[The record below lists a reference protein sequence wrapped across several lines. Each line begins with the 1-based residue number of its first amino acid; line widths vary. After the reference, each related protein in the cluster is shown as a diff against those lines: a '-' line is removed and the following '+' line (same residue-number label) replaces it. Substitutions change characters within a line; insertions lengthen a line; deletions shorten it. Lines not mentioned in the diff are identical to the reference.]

1 MLAWNGR
8 DIPFLRPWLS
18 VWAVLILCVSLPA
31 QKRGNGAPM
40 PTEFAIAR
48 HTFFDF
54 GPPNDYYELLLVRPE
69 GDTTAVERITLTP
82 YASCLAP
89 AKVEIAHGLL
99 IEPVATLLAN
109 TNPCTIPEKDLR
121 RELKRCKDCATF
133 SGVNVVMQVPCGNQT
148 RVIRADIL
156 DRDLFDAN
164 PKTPERT
171 SWTMNLLSKLDQA
184 LGPGVMDKPMI
195 DIPKQDQPPPPTVS
209 NPGPGILQELAAGKY
224 DPLFSSGP
232 DKPSELYRE
241 AQSVPVPSSVDL
253 VTSQPFMPDVF
264 ALPTYPP
271 IARLAEVEGLVS
283 FTAQIDQD
291 GNPINLNFETRAP
304 LFFAVIKAA
313 VSDWR
318 FPKEAAGHQVHVELR
333 FTSNCPKYSK

>member
-1 MLAWNGR
+1 MSSWNGR
-8 DIPFLRPWLS
+8 DITFLRLCLFIS
-18 VWAVLILCVSLPA
+18 AVLILCCSLPA
-31 QKRGNGAPM
+31 QKRGNDVPM
-40 PTEFAIAR
+40 PTEFEIGR
-48 HTFFDF
+48 LTYFDF

-69 GDTTAVERITLTP
+69 GDGTAVERITLTP

-121 RELKRCKDCATF
+121 RELKRCKDCVTF

-156 DRDLFDAN
+156 DKDLFDAN

-171 SWTMNLLSKLDQA
+171 SWTVNLLSKLDQA

-195 DIPKQDQPPPPTVS
+195 DIPKQDQPPPDTSS
-209 NPGPGILQELAAGKY
+209 NSHSAILQELAAGKY

-241 AQSVPVPSSVDL
+241 AHSALVSPTVDL
-253 VTSQPFMPDVF
+253 VTSRPFMPDVF
-264 ALPTYPP
+264 AMPVYPP
-271 IARLAEVEGLVS
+271 IARLAGIEGVVS
-283 FTAQIDQD
+283 FTAQIDQQ
-291 GNPINLNFETRAP
+291 GIPMNLNFETEAP
-304 LFFAVIKAA
+304 LFLGVIKAA
-313 VSDWR
+313 VGKWR
-318 FPKEAAGHQVHVELR
+318 FPKEAVGQEVHVELR
-333 FTSNCPKYSK
+333 FTSNCPKKTN

>member
-1 MLAWNGR
+1 MPRRTNSDPL
-8 DIPFLRPWLS
+8 FLRLS
-18 VWAVLILCVSLPA
+18 FLFISIVTLCGLLPG
-31 QKRGNGAPM
+31 QKHAHDVPM

-54 GPPNDYYELLLVRPE
+54 GPPSDYYELLLVRRQ
-69 GDTTAVERITLTP
+69 DNATAVERITLTP
-82 YASCLAP
+82 HASCLAP
-89 AKVEIAHGLL
+89 AKVEIAHALL
-99 IEPVATLLAN
+99 VQPVTTLLAKM
-109 TNPCTIPEKDLR
+109 NPCTIPEKDLH
-121 RELKRCKDCATF
+121 RELKRCKDCVTF
-133 SGVNVVMQVPCGNQT
+133 SGVNVVMQVTCGNQT

-156 DRDLFDAN
+156 DKDLFDAN

-171 SWTMNLLSKLDQA
+171 SWTMNLLSNLDQA
-184 LGPGVMDKPMI
+184 LGPGVMDKPMF

-313 VSDWR
+313 VSNWR